1 MERNY
6 VNINQLIVL
15 AYIIEDYATLKDNL
29 SVFKKENRFEVA
41 NKILD
46 ATTGKFVLSKSIRE
60 FYKDNQVIL
69 EKLDR

>member
-29 SVFKKENRFEVA
+29 SVFKK
-41 NKILD
+41 
-46 ATTGKFVLSKSIRE
+46 
-60 FYKDNQVIL
+60 
-69 EKLDR
+69 